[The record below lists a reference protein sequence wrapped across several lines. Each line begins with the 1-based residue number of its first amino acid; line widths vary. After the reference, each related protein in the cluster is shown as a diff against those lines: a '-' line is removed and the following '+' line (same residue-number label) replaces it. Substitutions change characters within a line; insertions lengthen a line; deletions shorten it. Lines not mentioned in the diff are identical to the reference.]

1 MIGDDTEGVQPW
13 MQVPEGPV
21 RDLVFAYEAILTEM
35 RTWTNSDVR
44 IISEWVNRLDCAR
57 DEFVR
62 ALPDKDSDDAES

>member
-13 MQVPEGPV
+13 MQVPKGPV

-35 RTWTNSDVR
+35 RTWIASDVR
-44 IISEWVNRLDCAR
+44 IIEEWVGRLDQAR

-62 ALPDKDSDDAES
+62 SVPEQESDQ